1 MATTG
6 TTRVQVVSVDVSAL
20 EHARLMHLA
29 AELRC
34 LVCQN
39 QSLADSNSGLAI
51 DLRAQ
56 IGEQIHAG
64 RSDAAIKQYM
74 VERYGDF
81 VLYNPPFTAANA
93 ALWAGPFL
101 LLVFGAWLVLRT
113 IRRRSQARE
122 RGDGD
127 DLGRAS
133 DPQVQAE
140 LEARYRK
147 DADA

>member
-1 MATTG
+1 MTPATDG
-6 TTRVQVVSVDVSAL
+6 KDLHVAVSPGADTSAL
-20 EHARLMHLA
+20 EHERLLHLA

-39 QSLADSNSGLAI
+39 QTLADSNSGLAI

-64 RSDAAIKQYM
+64 RSDTAIKQYM
-74 VERYGDF
+74 AERYGDF
-81 VLYNPPFTAANA
+81 VLYNPPMTPANA

-101 LLVFGAWLVLRT
+101 LLIVSVWLVLRA
-113 IRRRSQARE
+113 IRRRSGE
-122 RGDGD
+122 RDAGTGDCD
-127 DLGRAS
+127 A
-133 DPQVQAE
+133 A

-147 DADA
+147 DTDR